1 MLKGSRISIF
11 LLLAFMLTATASS
24 GFDVLEKNTTYGFNA
39 GLYSP
44 GEVWVEGTSFDG
56 DMSFGLSGFM
66 DYKLGPKISGG
77 GILSLNSFG
86 ANDESAMMM
95 EIGFTLKAWINNDD
109 SNLLFR
115 PGFGLSY
122 GMLGE
127 IGSLESSQYFVIHGG
142 VELVLLNEN
151 NMNWTFML
159 GISGAPTGGNDDN
172 EMTYGPGLLLRAG
185 LVF

>member
-1 MLKGSRISIF
+1 MLKNLRLSAYW
-11 LLLAFMLTATASS
+11 LLVLTLMAATSS
-24 GFDVLEKNTTYGFNA
+24 GYELLEKNTTYGFNA

-44 GEVWVEGTSFDG
+44 GEVWVEDYSTDG

-77 GILSLNSFG
+77 GMLSLNSFG
-86 ANDESAMMM
+86 ADDESAMMI
-95 EIGFTLKAWINNDD
+95 EIGFTLKAWIYKDD

-115 PGFGLSY
+115 PGFGISY
-122 GMLGE
+122 GMLGD
-127 IGSLESSQYFVIHGG
+127 IGPLESSKYLILHGG
-142 VELVLLNEN
+142 VELVLLKEN
-151 NMNWTFML
+151 NLNWTFLL

-172 EMTYGPGLLLRAG
+172 DITYGPGLLLRAG